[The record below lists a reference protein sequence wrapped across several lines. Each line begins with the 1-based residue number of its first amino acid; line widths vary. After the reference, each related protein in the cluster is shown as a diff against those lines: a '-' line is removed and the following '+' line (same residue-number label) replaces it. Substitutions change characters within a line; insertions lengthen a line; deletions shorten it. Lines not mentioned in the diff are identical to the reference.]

1 MIFDLEELNPAT
13 MFYFDDDDE
22 SKGGVELRVLNKD
35 ALDDINRK
43 CFKKKVE
50 YKKGQRYEFVEPNEK
65 LNMEMIVDYT
75 ITGWAGVTDKDGA
88 IIPCTLENKV
98 KLMNGSMFFTQFYS
112 AKMEI
117 LNQAIAEQGEALS
130 KN

>member
-13 MFYFDDDDE
+13 MFFFDDDDE

-35 ALDDINRK
+35 ALDNINKK
-43 CFKKKVE
+43 CIKKKVE
-50 YKKGQRYEFVEPNEK
+50 YKKSQRYEFQEVNEK
-65 LNMEMIVDYT
+65 LHTEMMVDYT
-75 ITGWAGVTDKDGA
+75 ITGWAGLKDKAGTE
-88 IIPCTLENKV
+88 IPCTLENKV
-98 KLMNGSMFFTQFYS
+98 KLMNGSTFFTQFYS

-117 LNQAIAEQGEALS
+117 LNQAIAEQGEALT